1 MITAVLAAA
10 ETLVHLHHPIAQ
22 EGTMAKQPK
31 IDPCEY
37 VRDTYGVP
45 ARVGMHVTLDKKPGV
60 IKGGS
65 NYVSVLL
72 AGDKKPVNVHP
83 TARLSQR

>member
-1 MITAVLAAA
+1 MNR
-10 ETLVHLHHPIAQ
+10 
-22 EGTMAKQPK
+22 PK

-37 VRDTYGVP
+37 VRTTYGVP
-45 ARVGMHVTLDKKPGV
+45 ARIGMHVEYDHKPGV

-72 AGDKKPVNVHP
+72 AGIKQPVNIHP
-83 TARLSQR
+83 TDPDLVYRNDDGSVAWPQQQN